1 MSVLKNAASSLKNN
15 PFKEKLIGI
24 SADFG
29 KKTRD
34 KRKELE
40 KLRNSRRR

>member
-24 SADFG
+24 SEDFG

-34 KRKELE
+34 ETKG
-40 KLRNSRRR
+40 RN